1 MKSIESVLLEVL
13 QIVNAQKYP
22 ATLFSDSVQEAE
34 MGKKL
39 NLWVKKCM
47 DYDMNITIDFFPNIS
62 KAVV

>member
-22 ATLFSDSVQEAE
+22 ATLCSDSVQEAE